1 MSTPTAPHPTPP
13 IFDEKNYTIW
23 AIKME
28 AYLRGNYLW
37 NAIEYEDEPPALRDN
52 ETITQIKQYSEEIAK
67 RYRVVSF
74 IRAIVSEIIF
84 SRIMGCKTA
93 KEAWN
98 KLQQEFQGSARSRQM
113 QVQNLRREFEL
124 LRMKDTQFVM
134 DYADRVMSLVNQI
147 RMLGEDL
154 QEVWVVEKILNSVPE
169 KFKATVS
176 SLEQTK
182 DLSQLTIIELV
193 TALEAY
199 E

>member
-28 AYLRGNYLW
+28 AYLRGNDLW

-74 IRAIVSEIIF
+74 IRATVSEIIF

-154 QEVWVVEKILNSVPE
+154 QEVRVVEKILNSVPE